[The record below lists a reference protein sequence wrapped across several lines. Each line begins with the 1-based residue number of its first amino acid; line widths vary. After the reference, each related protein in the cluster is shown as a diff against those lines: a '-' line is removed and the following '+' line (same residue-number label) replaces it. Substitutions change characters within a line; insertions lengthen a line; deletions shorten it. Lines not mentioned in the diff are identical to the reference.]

1 MKIMMK
7 SENSREMISE
17 ELADTFFFILRFSE
31 MYGFDLDKVLK
42 DKMNKNNKKY
52 PVETA
57 KGNNLKY
64 TEFE

>member
-1 MKIMMK
+1 
-7 SENSREMISE
+7 
-17 ELADTFFFILRFSE
+17 
-31 MYGFDLDKVLK
+31 MYKFDLDKVLK